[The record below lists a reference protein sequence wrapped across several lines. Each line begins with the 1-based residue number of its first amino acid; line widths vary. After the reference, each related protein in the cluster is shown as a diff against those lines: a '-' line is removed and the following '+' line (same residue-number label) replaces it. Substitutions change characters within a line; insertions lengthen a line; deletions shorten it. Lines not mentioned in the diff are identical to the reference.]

1 MCGFAHPLSFKNVTD
16 SHISTVEKFIREKTM
31 TILAKRLSESIGEE
45 CDAVIDDEELIN
57 HFGEIYANDQESF
70 EFRAGDI
77 MLIKELVAHVKQIVD
92 GNGINT
98 GLGFFQNPKPNRKRA
113 ALATKCSIAK
123 KSQKSSKPLVK
134 PMEEDNLKFE
144 LIQKVTTCFEPYM
157 NDLHAIDDSLNM
169 NECVVVVQTEDG
181 SKIYGD
187 ISCILCKYENRKN
200 QKSKRVF
207 YNTKGKTKGS
217 WVLSNI
223 TKHLQTVHTS
233 MAQIDENDKLKL
245 QHGVHD
251 SDTTRSIASHE
262 EHYVVETDAN
272 EDLSIILVDDTDLKI
287 KENLDKDDQE
297 LLYAQL
303 STQLT
308 SVMAATLNH
317 DDACEQMNFVLAKA
331 QRKLTVANI
340 SGDGSCMFAALAHQ
354 LWMYKIDSKDHKQ
367 ATKQLRAEVVEHI
380 LNPENY
386 ASYQHHLRDRVYS
399 TIETTGKNVTD
410 IEKECK
416 FFVRHI
422 LSSSKTW
429 GGAETLLAV
438 SVLYS
443 TNVFVFNE
451 NGACSKIKKV
461 GQNHS
466 RSVAVAFR
474 IGLNKEGDEVYNHY
488 DSVCEINSADLYHVA
503 RKCSKH
509 K

>member
-1 MCGFAHPLSFKNVTD
+1 
-16 SHISTVEKFIREKTM
+16 
-31 TILAKRLSESIGEE
+31 
-45 CDAVIDDEELIN
+45 
-57 HFGEIYANDQESF
+57 
-70 EFRAGDI
+70 
-77 MLIKELVAHVKQIVD
+77 
-92 GNGINT
+92 
-98 GLGFFQNPKPNRKRA
+98 
-113 ALATKCSIAK
+113 
-123 KSQKSSKPLVK
+123 
-134 PMEEDNLKFE
+134 
-144 LIQKVTTCFEPYM
+144 M
-157 NDLHAIDDSLNM
+157 NDLHAIDDTLNI
-169 NECVVVVQTEDG
+169 NECVEVVQTEDG

-187 ISCILCKYENRKN
+187 IFCIICKYENRNN
-200 QKSKRVF
+200 QKSKRVY
-207 YNTKGKTKGS
+207 YNTKAKTKGS

-233 MAQIDENDKLKL
+233 MAQINENAKLKL
-245 QHGVHD
+245 QHDAHD
-251 SDTTRSIASHE
+251 SDTTRSIVSNE
-262 EHYVVETDAN
+262 EHYVVETDEN
-272 EDLSIILVDDTDLKI
+272 EDLSIILVDDNDLKI
-287 KENLDKDDQE
+287 KENLDKDGQE

-308 SVMAATLNH
+308 NVMAATLNH
-317 DDACEQMNFVLAKA
+317 DDARDQMNFVLAKA

-354 LWMYKIDSKDHKQ
+354 LWMHKIDSKDHKK

-380 LNPENY
+380 LNIENY

-399 TIETTGKNVTD
+399 NFETTGKNVTD

-461 GQNHS
+461 GQNHN
-466 RSVAVAFR
+466 RSIAVAFR
-474 IGLNKEGDEVYNHY
+474 IGLNEEGNEIHNHY
-488 DSVCEINSADLYHVA
+488 DSVCEINSADLYHVT
-503 RKCSKH
+503 REFSKH